1 MNEPIRVLLAE
12 DNAEL
17 SEILQALLA
26 EQPDMRCLASV
37 GSLPE
42 LRARA
47 DAAGN
52 CVVVL
57 DIELR
62 GESSLRQLRSLRES
76 MPEASFVIF
85 SGHNHPELTRA
96 AKAGGAVCYVVKSD
110 GPEALLSAI
119 REASPA
125 VRTTH

>member
-1 MNEPIRVLLAE
+1 MNDPIRVLLAE
-12 DNAEL
+12 DNADL

-26 EQPDMRCLASV
+26 EQPDMRCMASV

-42 LRARA
+42 LRERA
-47 DAAGN
+47 DAAGH

-96 AKAGGAVCYVVKSD
+96 AMAGGAARYVVKSE

-119 REASPA
+119 REASP
-125 VRTTH
+125 TTRPPH